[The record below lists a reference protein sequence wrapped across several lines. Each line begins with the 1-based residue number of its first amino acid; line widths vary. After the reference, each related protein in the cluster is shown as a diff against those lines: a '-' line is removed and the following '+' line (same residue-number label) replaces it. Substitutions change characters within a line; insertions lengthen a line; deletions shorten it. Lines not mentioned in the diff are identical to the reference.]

1 MNFEDFC
8 KLPVRTGSSTVT
20 RRFITPLFIE
30 NFDIH
35 VCLIF
40 SIKAPMVRF
49 LNNRCEDICSGCRG
63 RLPTGILIERGL
75 VVMAL
80 QPSGFLRDGTG
91 GSRCLW
97 PRIFGQLWCKNI
109 FVAWCYFR
117 TIGIPKRWVGQ
128 NTLLII
134 LRGSREPPFGCN
146 TSDSCS
152 CSSGCGTRRD
162 VCWVLL
168 IVGVDNHPMRL
179 IHGLGFA
186 SFVDDILLGG
196 HLYL

>member
-1 MNFEDFC
+1 MLGRSRPPIDRASKCNHIGSVELPNYLFVVGSQGLSHPLKLVQVEHSMNFEDFC

-20 RRFITPLFIE
+20 RRFITPLVIE

-91 GSRCLW
+91 GSRCL
-97 PRIFGQLWCKNI
+97 
-109 FVAWCYFR
+109 
-117 TIGIPKRWVGQ
+117 
-128 NTLLII
+128 
-134 LRGSREPPFGCN
+134 
-146 TSDSCS
+146 
-152 CSSGCGTRRD
+152 
-162 VCWVLL
+162 
-168 IVGVDNHPMRL
+168 
-179 IHGLGFA
+179 
-186 SFVDDILLGG
+186 
-196 HLYL
+196 